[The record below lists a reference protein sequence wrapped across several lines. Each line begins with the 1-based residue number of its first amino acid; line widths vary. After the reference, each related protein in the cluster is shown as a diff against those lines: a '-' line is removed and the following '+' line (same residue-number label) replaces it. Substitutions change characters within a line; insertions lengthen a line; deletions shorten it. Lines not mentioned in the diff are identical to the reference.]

1 LAPFSFCE
9 FDLTF
14 LPNPFPSPADAYSH
28 NTYLHESKDM
38 KTASIDEQYKLS
50 IWQNLRLMPLFSMI
64 FGGILLLFAL
74 CIGLAS
80 YFLIQS
86 NNSLND
92 ATEEIQIRMGISNS
106 SNHLRTARLNVL
118 QSGAAARIGEMDG
131 YRADLART
139 ETRIKQAREGFKLY
153 MDRKA
158 KTPADIALDE
168 PLTASFNAYIDK
180 GLKPMIESA
189 KQGSF
194 EGIVAQETDVT
205 RKLDD
210 AYNAVLLKA
219 IKIRTDRAEAI
230 NAAAAH
236 QSRVGF
242 IAMAIAF
249 VAALVLVLLTFVFLR
264 RVVINPL
271 RQSVDRIERIAQGDL
286 TAPEQAYGRSEIGS
300 LLHNLQLMQAS
311 LVRTV
316 GTVREGAVA
325 IYQGSSEISAGN
337 TDLSSRTEE
346 QASALEQTAASMEQ
360 LTATVKQNAE
370 NAHHASQLAADAS
383 GKARSGGDLVSGV
396 VQTMNNISGSSKKIA
411 EITNVINSIAFQTNI
426 LALNAAVEAA
436 RAGEQGRGFA
446 VVASEVRN
454 LAQRSAQAAKE
465 IETLIAES
473 VGLITNGSRQVGE
486 AGNTMGEIVEA
497 VRRVTDIMAE
507 IAAASDEQSRGI
519 QQVSLAVTEMDNVTQ
534 QNASLVEEASSAAAS
549 LEDQAGRLT
558 QAVAVFRLNDTPVAQ
573 VAKAAQ
579 SALRTPNLAPR
590 PALATSGNDNWETF

>member
-1 LAPFSFCE
+1 
-9 FDLTF
+9 
-14 LPNPFPSPADAYSH
+14 
-28 NTYLHESKDM
+28 M

-230 NAAAAH
+230 NAEAAH
-236 QSRVGF
+236 QSRIGF
-242 IAMAIAF
+242 IAMAVAF
-249 VAALVLVLLTFVFLR
+249 AAALLLVLLTFVFLR
-264 RVVINPL
+264 RVVITPL

-558 QAVAVFRLNDTPVAQ
+558 QAVAVFRLNNAPVAHA
-573 VAKAAQ
+573 AKAAQ

>member
-1 LAPFSFCE
+1 
-9 FDLTF
+9 
-14 LPNPFPSPADAYSH
+14 
-28 NTYLHESKDM
+28 M

-230 NAAAAH
+230 NAEAAH
-236 QSRVGF
+236 QSRIGF
-242 IAMAIAF
+242 IAMAVAF
-249 VAALVLVLLTFVFLR
+249 AAALLLVLLTFVFLR
-264 RVVINPL
+264 RVVITPL

-558 QAVAVFRLNDTPVAQ
+558 QAVAVFRLNDAPVAH